1 MCSRNYFPLLLQNI
15 YSFFSLEEWE
25 STNASSRSQSASFSC
40 QAVLFTYLLALV
52 SRYVFIS
59 WQQWMQSSSTRI
71 TVFCDFPD
79 YFHFLI
85 LKKEKVSHN
94 RKRMCKIQNFLDATW
109 QLFYLYVSAYIW
121 GVLVILTM
129 RPVTFMFHCHPVT
142 FLFNKLGNW
151 S

>member
-15 YSFFSLEEWE
+15 YLFFSLEEWE
-25 STNASSRSQSASFSC
+25 STNASSLSQSASFSC
-40 QAVLFTYLLALV
+40 QALLFTYLLALV

-59 WQQWMQSSSTRI
+59 WQQQMQSFSTRI

-94 RKRMCKIQNFLDATW
+94 RKRMHKIQNFLDAMW
-109 QLFYLYVSAYIW
+109 QLFYLYLSAYIW
-121 GVLVILTM
+121 GMLVILTI
-129 RPVTFMFHCHPVT
+129 RAVIFLFHCPTVT
-142 FLFNKLGNW
+142 LLFNKLRNW
-151 S
+151 T